1 MGKCIALGTHSHCGH
16 RVKKGREAT
25 GPRAAQ
31 GLGRRTRWG
40 RGRQKRL
47 RYAPPLRTCVLASP
61 AFASSLFARQMSA
74 RYGLLQEETVRAKSV
89 SEREFSVKPHD
100 RRCKKSLGRLEEI
113 GH

>member
-1 MGKCIALGTHSHCGH
+1 
-16 RVKKGREAT
+16 
-25 GPRAAQ
+25 
-31 GLGRRTRWG
+31 
-40 RGRQKRL
+40 
-47 RYAPPLRTCVLASP
+47 
-61 AFASSLFARQMSA
+61 MSA